1 MPCCEATG
9 DDGVLFGSGDAAIG
23 DSGVPLRSGVG
34 ALTADGRTGAW
45 LRNGLFP
52 DSLGEAPA

>member
-1 MPCCEATG
+1 MIMSCCEATG

-34 ALTADGRTGAW
+34 ALTADGRTGA
-45 LRNGLFP
+45 
-52 DSLGEAPA
+52 